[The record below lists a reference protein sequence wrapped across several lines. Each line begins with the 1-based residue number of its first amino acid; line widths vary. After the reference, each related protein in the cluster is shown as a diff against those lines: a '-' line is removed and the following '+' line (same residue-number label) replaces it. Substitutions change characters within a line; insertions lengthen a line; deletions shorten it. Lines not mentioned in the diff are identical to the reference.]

1 MIVHLNNNT
10 YRVQFI
16 KEVEDRKRGRTT
28 ITTICK
34 IFKFEGEQIQ
44 EDGSSKKLWREIS
57 AGAARQNPSDKYN
70 HMIGKRVALRHAMI
84 KELSEVQ
91 QLEVSNEVIVT
102 LGEICE
108 VPKTLYHFDR
118 VERSVFANKLV
129 EEFGQGD

>member
-28 ITTICK
+28 IATICK
-34 IFKFEGEQIQ
+34 ILKFEGEQIL
-44 EDGSSKKLWREIS
+44 EDGSTKKIWS
-57 AGAARQNPSDKYN
+57 VVSTGTARQNPSDKYN